1 MRDYRTRIDTQ
12 PMTISCYDYVD
23 TKLIINVYRF
33 IIIDIS
39 CQIVTNFSN
48 HIELINRLSTVGR
61 RQHTS
66 IQNLYSV
73 FAGEIVT
80 IYRTRQCHNSPTQI
94 SVRDYR
100 TKIDTQSMTNICY
113 EYVDA
118 KLIINVY
125 RFIFID
131 LSCQI
136 INQFS
141 NRIELINRLSEQSAE
156 DGTHL
161 YIIGTLLFVG

>member
-1 MRDYRTRIDTQ
+1 MLEINILYL
-12 PMTISCYDYVD
+12 ISYIIIYY
-23 TKLIINVYRF
+23 INVYRF
-33 IIIDIS
+33 ILIDIS
-39 CQIVTNFSN
+39 CQIVTKFSY
-48 HIELINRLSTVGR
+48 HIELINRLSKVGR
-61 RQHTS
+61 RRHMHIYTK
-66 IQNLYSV
+66 SV
-73 FAGEIVT
+73 LCFCWGDRHNIS
-80 IYRTRQCHNSPTQI
+80 TRQCHNSPTQI

-100 TKIDTQSMTNICY
+100 TKIDTQPMTNICY
-113 EYVDA
+113 DYVDT

-141 NRIELINRLSEQSAE
+141 NRIELINRLSEQSTE

-161 YIIGTLLFVG
+161 YIIGTLLFVW